1 MKILLAIAAALAL
14 CGCAATKGSI
24 TYPDGSRL
32 EFSSYR
38 TLWHTEEF
46 GLSVDTNRSLS
57 AKVLKTYP
65 DAAAIQAVA
74 EGVATGLAKGVVQ
87 GAK

>member
-1 MKILLAIAAALAL
+1 MKRLFVFAAGLVL
-14 CGCAATKGSI
+14 CGCAATKGTI
-24 TYPDGSRL
+24 TYPDGSKL

-38 TLWHTEEF
+38 ALWHTEEF
-46 GLSVDTNRSLS
+46 GLSVGTNRTLS

-65 DAAAIQAVA
+65 DAQAMQAVA
-74 EGVATGLAKGVVQ
+74 EGVATGLAKGTIQ